1 MAADGHPA
9 PIAPGRAGAP
19 GPWRA
24 LVQLP
29 RRLLAGLV
37 RAYQLLFS
45 AWLGNVCRYAPS
57 CSHYALQ
64 ALNRHGALGGTAL
77 ATWRVLRCNP
87 WGSSG
92 YDPVEAFR
100 WPWQSTAG
108 DQSTAA
114 EEQAEPAKDAPLPSA
129 TSPNGG

>member
-87 WGSSG
+87 WSLGG
-92 YDPVEAFR
+92 EDPVPPQHPFAGLFTR
-100 WPWQSTAG
+100 LPLRAG
-108 DQSTAA
+108 DDSPDP
-114 EEQAEPAKDAPLPSA
+114 EKPS
-129 TSPNGG
+129 